1 MTCPYCGGEMERG
14 YIHKG
19 GYIAWNPDERDLGLP
34 EREKGRVLRR
44 EKPARHGAAPVA
56 LLPGVQHL
64 RLLPLEAARG
74 RVTALLAFA
83 YSRAL

>member
-19 GYIAWNPDERDLGLP
+19 GYIAWNPDERDLGL
-34 EREKGRVLRR
+34 
-44 EKPARHGAAPVA
+44 
-56 LLPGVQHL
+56 
-64 RLLPLEAARG
+64 RLLPLEAAGG

>member
-34 EREKGRVLRR
+34 EREKGGFYA
-44 EKPARHGAAPVA
+44 EKN
-56 LLPGVQHL
+56 LLGMS
-64 RLLPLEAARG
+64 RLLSHYCPACNIFVCFPSRRRG
-74 RVTALLAFA
+74 DE
-83 YSRAL
+83 

>member
-19 GYIAWNPDERDLGLP
+19 GYIAWNPEERDLGLP
-34 EREKGRVLRR
+34 EREKGGFYA
-44 EKPARHGAAPVA
+44 EKNLLGMAAPVA

-64 RLLPLEAARG
+64 RLLPLEAAGG